1 MRPASIRAQSP
12 YSSTGCYSCC
22 ATARGTIDGSIN
34 TVVDGANIALNCEGS
49 EIAGIGDPKGAGS
62 ILLKDAEL
70 DMTMLAASVIDV
82 GTRCGSVSTQ
92 GGRKSV
98 RINP

>member
-1 MRPASIRAQSP
+1 M
-12 YSSTGCYSCC
+12 
-22 ATARGTIDGSIN
+22 ATIGLDKLYYAKITENDNGDETYGTP
-34 TVVDGANIALNCEGS
+34 TQLANIALNCEGS